1 MARIIKKTNIRM
13 ADGSAAVLST
23 SEIASGEFETMLA
36 TPDFGTE
43 YAVRRASTEAQALA
57 DHKHLR
63 KQYHVPALSGKY
75 AQLADDLRKAAEAG
89 REAAKASDDGG
100 TCNFDSATLYLK
112 GWNREKVEQAARAA
126 GVGFFVWNLWGSKSF
141 VFPLR
146 GVGQGNANTAA
157 AEAMRDALKDMGY
170 DAGMY
175 CQID

>member
-13 ADGSAAVLST
+13 ADGSTAVLST
-23 SEIASGEFETMLA
+23 AEIFPGEFETMLA

-89 REAAKASDDGG
+89 REAAKSSDDGG

-126 GVGFFVWNLWGSKSF
+126 GVGFFVWNLWGSKAF
-141 VFPLR
+141 VFPIR
-146 GVGQGNANTAA
+146 GVGQANANTAA
-157 AEAMRDALKDMGY
+157 AEAMREALKGMGY

-175 CQID
+175 CQAD